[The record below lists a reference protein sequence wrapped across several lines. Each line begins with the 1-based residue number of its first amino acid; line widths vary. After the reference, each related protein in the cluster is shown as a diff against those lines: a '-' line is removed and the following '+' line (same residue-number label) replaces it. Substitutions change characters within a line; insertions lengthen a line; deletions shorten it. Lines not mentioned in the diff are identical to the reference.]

1 MMGGEVIVEKNPE
14 SKFCVASREPLCDS
28 VIWGLLQN
36 YYRRAAINAWKE
48 NVVPSFVTSN
58 SKIAKDYARV
68 IINYMRDWFNSKE
81 CDRNVP
87 IYILEIGAGHGKFT
101 YLILR
106 ALTKYQK
113 YFKSMNLPDRPFVY
127 VFTDIAKDNITY
139 CMNNGRLKRFI
150 STRES
155 CDRTFTSKNNSYYD
169 SEFARNE
176 EINYDS
182 STNTSSY
189 SSSYDDTDY
198 SDERVRNYA
207 NFSMLDFAYFDGNE
221 TDEKIFL
228 QVSKSYIPENT
239 PIVLICNYVL
249 DSLLT
254 DAWVVNGE
262 DDFRRALLSVY
273 SPNVEEDRTN
283 ADIMLRMSVTW
294 DWEKVNIDEEIK
306 KKRTDKP
313 SDYLRKYK
321 EIYTVL
327 KMYSYFNE
335 PLSFVLP
342 VGAFILFDRIL
353 KLSGNKLLCLIG
365 DKGYQSYEEF
375 KGYRDPHIVVHGS
388 LSFMV
393 NLNAICL
400 YFLSL
405 GGYYIHTP
413 YSDTFQIVTLLMHKK
428 QCDGGGYESEVE
440 EGVFPAGRN
449 SLGGESNL
457 TYSTLTERLR
467 RDKRGATTQFNII
480 DYFKKGSKEGPLR
493 RRLQNQASTASSCR
507 LKGGAEASRAEVSRA
522 EASRAEASRTDV
534 SRTYLSSSL
543 SGRSPP
549 RLPPNDQSVQR
560 KMKRINL
567 KNLNGMSIKFGGTIS
582 SFYDNMEQF
591 PPDVL
596 INWQKAVIHNVN
608 SNPASVSIKELIS
621 LLRYSNH
628 DSDVFYNIRNVF
640 TSLVNYPNINGR
652 TEKDILLDIKECYD
666 NYYSLKTDE
675 DIADVCG
682 HVCMKFGEFERAIYY
697 MKQSLRNFKQSRHSS
712 TYINIASCYKVL
724 RNYQKSIKF
733 IRGAIKLSNREA
745 RRGVPPGEA
754 VEAGEAGGAGQHPHG
769 EHSTYGGHHPHG
781 ALGRYGGLPP
791 NNLNHAHD
799 LLYNIQF
806 CLNPITYAIVGV
818 NHFVQND
825 GLYYLSFENRIKLK
839 FIFLLAKEEE
849 AVLRFM
855 NRKYKSAAYEKSTR
869 NMDLSEIKIVRVYR
883 SNEVVPMEEVDSTQG
898 SDEQKE
904 DVATQ
909 SGDDQAE
916 EPNRSYENAAHLKK
930 NLRDCLSQYNFQF
943 CVIDAP
949 WGIKADVAELM
960 LDHSKHIFTYGTL
973 SDCAKRSMEVISKY
987 KKVSEQVSW
996 VNNNYVHDECLYEA
1010 RDALNHIKS
1019 VISVT
1024 VTHYSMNLY
1033 NKQNGSIP
1041 SAHVLTEDLCIV
1053 LNALQVIL
1061 NLNVTGLTANFL
1073 RRRGGGA
1080 PGKGAPSNGAP
1091 KEEAEAETEKM
1102 QTERE
1107 TETGREMETKGEP
1120 LPGDAA
1126 SNLAGAKRGSAHLD
1140 ADYISLSGILTFQHH
1155 KTLPDEMNVHGNY
1168 LLMNNRNE
1176 EFLTKIN
1183 FVGVHGS
1190 LCLKKTLSN
1199 WSVQVFNLNGEKVYE
1214 KSGRI
1219 SASQNS
1225 NDVFITQYLIKTDG
1239 KENQVKHFNEYDLK
1253 GSCKGSDESIDSDI
1267 DILEFSSDEEWGT
1280 HPKGFPQV
1288 GPSSDIISSAIT
1300 DVVKKECCEE
1310 VESTKEHY
1318 AAMAPSSNH
1327 GELLLDKNLDALKG
1341 LPGRR
1346 FHSSGKD
1353 VYENVNLDECLVDV
1367 TVNNN
1372 CFYSRIVE
1380 GIQMSHKKGGAMVH
1394 FKYKAG

>member
-14 SKFCVASREPLCDS
+14 SKFCVASKEPLCDS
-28 VIWGLLQN
+28 VIWDLLQN

-68 IINYMRDWFNSKE
+68 IINYMKDWFNSNE
-81 CDRNVP
+81 CNRNVP

-169 SEFARNE
+169 SEFEKNE

-189 SSSYDDTDY
+189 SSSYNDTDY

-221 TDEKIFL
+221 TEDKIFL
-228 QVSKSYIPENT
+228 QVSKSYIPQNT

-254 DAWVVNGE
+254 DAWVVNGQ

-273 SPNVEEDRTN
+273 SPNVEEDKTN

-306 KKRTDKP
+306 KEKTDKP

-321 EIYTVL
+321 DIYTVL
-327 KMYSYFNE
+327 KLYSYFNQ

-342 VGAFILFDRIL
+342 VGAFILFDRML

-375 KGYRDPHIVVHGS
+375 KGHRDPHIVVHGS

-400 YFLSL
+400 YFLSR
-405 GGYYIHTP
+405 GGHYIHTP

-428 QCDGGGYESEVE
+428 HYEGGGDYESEVE
-440 EGVFPAGRN
+440 EGVFLSGRN
-449 SLGGESNL
+449 SLGDESNL
-457 TYSTLTERLR
+457 TYSNLTERMR
-467 RDKRGATTQFNII
+467 KDSRGEINQFDII
-480 DYFKKGSKEGPLR
+480 DYFKKSSKDGYLKR
-493 RRLQNQASTASSCR
+493 RYQHQISTASSSCR
-507 LKGGAEASRAEVSRA
+507 LKGSIGMNK
-522 EASRAEASRTDV
+522 TD
-534 SRTYLSSSL
+534 LSNRL
-543 SGRSPP
+543 SG
-549 RLPPNDQSVQR
+549 RLPPNDQCVYK
-560 KMKRINL
+560 KMKKINL
-567 KNLNGMSIKFGGTIS
+567 KNLNSMSIKFGGTIS

-596 INWQKAVIHNVN
+596 INWQKAVIHNIN
-608 SNPASVSIKELIS
+608 NNPANVSIKELIS

-640 TSLVNYPNINGR
+640 TTLINYPNINGR

-666 NYYSLKTDE
+666 NYYSLKADE

-682 HVCMKFGEFERAIYY
+682 HVCMKFGEFEKAIYY

-724 RNYQKSIKF
+724 RNYHKSIKF
-733 IRGAIKLSNREA
+733 IRCAIKLSNREA
-745 RRGVPPGEA
+745 RKRVPCGEEGE
-754 VEAGEAGGAGQHPHG
+754 EA
-769 EHSTYGGHHPHG
+769 GHHPHG
-781 ALGRYGGLPP
+781 ERSAHGGHIP

-849 AVLRFM
+849 AVLSFM
-855 NRKYKSAAYEKSTR
+855 NRKYKSSLYEKSTR
-869 NMDLSEIKIVRVYR
+869 NMDLSEIKIVRVYHA
-883 SNEVVPMEEVDSTQG
+883 NEVISM
-898 SDEQKE
+898 E
-904 DVATQ
+904 DVDTIQ
-909 SGDDQAE
+909 HSGAE
-916 EPNRSYENAAHLKK
+916 KADVMNLAHNKAEDENRSYQNVSTLKK
-930 NLRDCLSQYNFQF
+930 NLCDCLSKYNFQF

-949 WGIKADVAELM
+949 WAIKADVTELM

-973 SDCAKRSMEVISKY
+973 SDCSKRSMEVIEKY
-987 KKVSEQVSW
+987 KQVSKQVSW

-1033 NKQNGSIP
+1033 NKQNSSIS
-1041 SAHVLTEDLCIV
+1041 SAHILTEDLCII

-1073 RRRGGGA
+1073 KRRGGEA
-1080 PGKGAPSNGAP
+1080 QCKLVT
-1091 KEEAEAETEKM
+1091 KEKQSDTLVTDDTNPEHGLEDLTSDVAGEKKDD
-1102 QTERE
+1102 T
-1107 TETGREMETKGEP
+1107 
-1120 LPGDAA
+1120 
-1126 SNLAGAKRGSAHLD
+1126 HLD
-1140 ADYISLSGILTFQHH
+1140 VEYISLSGILTFQHH

-1176 EFLTKIN
+1176 EFLTKII

-1199 WSVQVFNLNGEKVYE
+1199 WSVQVFNLNNVKMYE

-1219 SASQNS
+1219 SGSQNS
-1225 NDVFITQYLIKTDG
+1225 NDVFISQYLIKTDG
-1239 KENQVKHFNEYDLK
+1239 KDNGVKHFNEYDLK
-1253 GSCKGSDESIDSDI
+1253 GSCKGSSESIDSDI
-1267 DILEFSSDEEWGT
+1267 DILEFSTDEEWEGS
-1280 HPKGFPQV
+1280 HPKASPQIEA
-1288 GPSSDIISSAIT
+1288 SSGATI
-1300 DVVKKECCEE
+1300 DVVKKECSDE
-1310 VESTKEHY
+1310 VESTKAHS
-1318 AAMAPSSNH
+1318 AAVAANNTKH
-1327 GELLLDKNLDALKG
+1327 EDLCTDKNVDVLKG

-1346 FHSSGKD
+1346 FQSTGKD
-1353 VYENVNLDECLVDV
+1353 VYENVDLDESLVDV

-1380 GIQMSHKKGGAMVH
+1380 GVQMSHKKGGAMVH
-1394 FKYKAG
+1394 FKYKAA

>member
-1 MMGGEVIVEKNPE
+1 MMGGEVIIEKNPE
-14 SKFCVASREPLCDS
+14 SKFCVASKEPLCDS
-28 VIWGLLQN
+28 VIWDLLQN

-68 IINYMRDWFNSKE
+68 IVNYMKDWFNSSE

-106 ALTKYQK
+106 ALSKYQK

-150 STRES
+150 NTRDS

-169 SEFARNE
+169 SEFEKNE

-221 TDEKIFL
+221 TEEKIFL

-254 DAWVVNGE
+254 DAWIVNGE

-273 SPNVEEDRTN
+273 SPNVEEDKTN

-306 KKRTDKP
+306 KEKTDKP

-327 KMYSYFNE
+327 KLYSYFNQ

-375 KGYRDPHIVVHGS
+375 KGHRDPHIVVHGS

-400 YFLSL
+400 YFLSR
-405 GGYYIHTP
+405 GGHYIHTP
-413 YSDTFQIVTLLMHKK
+413 YSDTFQIVTLLMHKNHYE
-428 QCDGGGYESEVE
+428 GGDYESEVE
-440 EGVFPAGRN
+440 EGVFLSGRN
-449 SLGGESNL
+449 SLGDESNM
-457 TYSTLTERLR
+457 TYSTLTDRLR
-467 RDKRGATTQFNII
+467 MDKRGGNNQFNII
-480 DYFKKGSKEGPLR
+480 DYFKKSSKDGHLKR
-493 RRLQNQASTASSCR
+493 RYQNQLSTASSVCR
-507 LKGGAEASRAEVSRA
+507 LKGTTGLG
-522 EASRAEASRTDV
+522 RTD
-534 SRTYLSSSL
+534 LSSRL
-543 SGRSPP
+543 SGRF
-549 RLPPNDQSVQR
+549 PPNDQSVYK
-560 KMKRINL
+560 KMKKINL
-567 KNLNGMSIKFGGTIS
+567 KNLNSMSIKFGGTIS
-582 SFYDNMEQF
+582 SFFDNMEQF

-596 INWQKAVIHNVN
+596 INWQKAVIHNIN
-608 SNPASVSIKELIS
+608 NNPANVSIKELIS

-640 TSLVNYPNINGR
+640 TSLINYPNINGR

-682 HVCMKFGEFERAIYY
+682 HVCMKFGEFEKAIYY

-724 RNYQKSIKF
+724 RNYHKSIKF
-733 IRGAIKLSNREA
+733 IRCAIKLSNREA
-745 RRGVPPGEA
+745 RRGIPSG
-754 VEAGEAGGAGQHPHG
+754 EAGE
-769 EHSTYGGHHPHG
+769 TGHHPQG
-781 ALGRYGGLPP
+781 GRTP

-849 AVLRFM
+849 AVLHFM
-855 NRKYKSAAYEKSTR
+855 NSKYKSASYEKSTR
-869 NMDLSEIKIVRVYR
+869 NMDLSEVKVVRVYR
-883 SNEVVPMEEVDSTQG
+883 ANEVISMEEVDTIRLNGEEKADVTLPGDNQPE
-898 SDEQKE
+898 EQ
-904 DVATQ
+904 
-909 SGDDQAE
+909 
-916 EPNRSYENAAHLKK
+916 NRSYQNVAHLKV
-930 NLRDCLSQYNFQF
+930 NLRDCLSKYNFQF

-949 WGIKADVAELM
+949 WAIKADVTELM
-960 LDHSKHIFTYGTL
+960 VDHSKHLFTYGTL
-973 SDCAKRSMEVISKY
+973 SDCSKRSMEVISKY
-987 KKVSEQVSW
+987 KQVSEKVSW
-996 VNNNYVHDECLYEA
+996 VNNNYVHDESLYEA
-1010 RDALNHIKS
+1010 RDALNHIRN

-1033 NKQNGSIP
+1033 NQQNSSIP
-1041 SAHVLTEDLCIV
+1041 SANILTEDLCII

-1073 RRRGGGA
+1073 RRKGGEA
-1080 PGKGAPSNGAP
+1080 STKGVTKQTNGEHVLEDAPSDIPG
-1091 KEEAEAETEKM
+1091 
-1102 QTERE
+1102 ERKDN
-1107 TETGREMETKGEP
+1107 T
-1120 LPGDAA
+1120 
-1126 SNLAGAKRGSAHLD
+1126 HLNT
-1140 ADYISLSGILTFQHH
+1140 DYVSLSGILTFQHH

-1176 EFLTKIN
+1176 EFLTKIT

-1199 WSVQVFNLNGEKVYE
+1199 WSVQVFNLNNAKVYE

-1225 NDVFITQYLIKTDG
+1225 NDVFISQYLIKTDG
-1239 KENQVKHFNEYDLK
+1239 KDNQVKHFNEYDLK
-1253 GSCKGSDESIDSDI
+1253 GSCKGSSESIDSDI
-1267 DILEFSSDEEWGT
+1267 DILEFSSDEEWESSNL
-1280 HPKGFPQV
+1280 KG
-1288 GPSSDIISSAIT
+1288 SSQEESSLGAMT
-1300 DVVKKECCEE
+1300 DVVKKECSDE
-1310 VESTKEHY
+1310 VESSEEHY
-1318 AAMAPSSNH
+1318 TEVNLNTNDD
-1327 GELLLDKNLDALKG
+1327 ELFLDKNMDVLKC

-1346 FHSSGKD
+1346 FHSCGKD
-1353 VYENVNLDECLVDV
+1353 VYENVNLDESLIDV

-1380 GIQMSHKKGGAMVH
+1380 GVQMSHKKGGAMVH
-1394 FKYKAG
+1394 FKYKAA

>member
-1 MMGGEVIVEKNPE
+1 MGGEVIVEKNPE
-14 SKFCVASREPLCDS
+14 SKFCVASKEPLCDS
-28 VIWGLLQN
+28 VIWDLLQN

-68 IINYMRDWFNSKE
+68 IINYMKDWFNSKE

-106 ALTKYQK
+106 ALSRYQK

-150 STRES
+150 NTRES

-169 SEFARNE
+169 SEFERNE

-189 SSSYDDTDY
+189 SSSYNDTDY

-221 TDEKIFL
+221 TEEKIFL
-228 QVSKSYIPENT
+228 QVSKTYIPENT

-254 DAWVVNGE
+254 DAWIVNGE
-262 DDFRRALLSVY
+262 DDIRRALLSVY
-273 SPNVEEDRTN
+273 SPNVEEDKTN

-306 KKRTDKP
+306 KPKTDKP
-313 SDYLRKYK
+313 SDYLRKHR

-327 KMYSYFNE
+327 KLYSYFNQT
-335 PLSFVLP
+335 LSFVLP

-400 YFLSL
+400 YFLSR
-405 GGYYIHTP
+405 GGHYIHTP

-428 QCDGGGYESEVE
+428 NYEGSGDYESEVE
-440 EGVFPAGRN
+440 KEVFPSARN
-449 SLGGESNL
+449 SLGDESNL
-457 TYSTLTERLR
+457 TYSTLTERMR
-467 RDKRGATTQFNII
+467 KDSRGGINQFNII
-480 DYFKKGSKEGPLR
+480 DYFKKGSKDGNPR
-493 RRLQNQASTASSCR
+493 RRYQNQVSTTSSSCR
-507 LKGGAEASRAEVSRA
+507 LKGTTGV
-522 EASRAEASRTDV
+522 SRTDASTTDL
-534 SRTYLSSSL
+534 SRTYLRSRL
-543 SGRSPP
+543 SGRS
-549 RLPPNDQSVQR
+549 RQNDESVYK
-560 KMKRINL
+560 KMKKINL
-567 KNLNGMSIKFGGTIS
+567 KNLNNMSIKFGGTIS
-582 SFYDNMEQF
+582 SFFDNMEQF

-596 INWQKAVIHNVN
+596 INWQKAVIHNIN
-608 SNPASVSIKELIS
+608 NNPANVSIKELIA

-666 NYYSLKTDE
+666 NYYSLKSDE

-682 HVCMKFGEFERAIYY
+682 HVCMKFGEFEKAIYY
-697 MKQSLRNFKQSRHSS
+697 MKQSLRNFQQSRHSS

-724 RNYQKSIKF
+724 RNYHKSIKF
-733 IRGAIKLSNREA
+733 IRCAIKLSNREA
-745 RRGVPPGEA
+745 RRRVPSGE
-754 VEAGEAGGAGQHPHG
+754 EGEAGQHSHG
-769 EHSTYGGHHPHG
+769 EHS
-781 ALGRYGGLPP
+781 GRGQLAP

-818 NHFVQND
+818 NHFLQND

-849 AVLRFM
+849 AILRFM
-855 NRKYKSAAYEKSTR
+855 NRKYKSSAYEKSTR
-869 NMDLSEIKIVRVYR
+869 NMDPSDIKIVRVYR
-883 SNEVVPMEEVDSTQG
+883 ANEVISMEEVDTIPLSG
-898 SDEQKE
+898 GKE
-904 DVATQ
+904 TGVTHSAEN
-909 SGDDQAE
+909 QAE
-916 EPNRSYENAAHLKK
+916 EKNRSYQNVAHLKK
-930 NLRDCLSQYNFQF
+930 NLRDCLAKYHFQF

-949 WGIKADVAELM
+949 WPIKADMAELM
-960 LDHSKHIFTYGTL
+960 LEHSKHLFTYGTL
-973 SDCAKRSMEVISKY
+973 SDCSNRSMQVISKY
-987 KKVSEQVSW
+987 RDVSEQVSW
-996 VNNNYVHDECLYEA
+996 VNNNYVHDECLYDA
-1010 RDALNHIKS
+1010 RDALNHIGS

-1024 VTHYSMNLY
+1024 ITHYSMNLY

-1041 SAHVLTEDLCIV
+1041 SAHILTEDLCIL
-1053 LNALQVIL
+1053 LNGLQIIL

-1073 RRRGGGA
+1073 RRRGGEAASKGVA
-1080 PGKGAPSNGAP
+1080 SKGETNERPGDKLVAER
-1091 KEEAEAETEKM
+1091 EEQVEKM
-1102 QTERE
+1102 AEKNTQPN
-1107 TETGREMETKGEP
+1107 GEP
-1120 LPGDAA
+1120 PLEDANSDVA
-1126 SNLAGAKRGSAHLD
+1126 SEKKDNTHLD
-1140 ADYISLSGILTFQHH
+1140 ADYISLSGILIFQHH
-1155 KTLPDEMNVHGNY
+1155 KTLPDEINVHGNY

-1199 WSVQVFNLNGEKVYE
+1199 WSVQVFNLNDTKVYE

-1225 NDVFITQYLIKTDG
+1225 NDVFISQYLIKTDG
-1239 KENQVKHFNEYDLK
+1239 KENRVKHFNEYDLK
-1253 GSCKGSDESIDSDI
+1253 GSCNGSNDSIDSDI
-1267 DILEFSSDEEWGT
+1267 DILEFSSDEEWGS
-1280 HPKGFPQV
+1280 HSKGSPQV
-1288 GPSSDIISSAIT
+1288 GASSGAIL
-1300 DVVKKECCEE
+1300 DVEKKECCDE
-1310 VESTKEHY
+1310 VEPTKEHY
-1318 AAMAPSSNH
+1318 EAVATRTNH
-1327 GELLLDKNLDALKG
+1327 DELFFDKNSEVLKG

-1346 FHSSGKD
+1346 FHSSGKE
-1353 VYENVNLDECLVDV
+1353 VYENINLDESLVDV

-1380 GIQMSHKKGGAMVH
+1380 GIQMSQKKGGAMVH
-1394 FKYKAG
+1394 FKYKAV

>member
-1 MMGGEVIVEKNPE
+1 MIVEKNPE
-14 SKFCVASREPLCDS
+14 SKFCVASKEPLCDS
-28 VIWGLLQN
+28 VIWDLLQN

-68 IINYMRDWFNSKE
+68 IINYMKDWFNSNE

-106 ALTKYQK
+106 ALSKYQK

-139 CMNNGRLKRFI
+139 CMNNSRLKRFI
-150 STRES
+150 NTRDS
-155 CDRTFTSKNNSYYD
+155 CERTFTSKNNSYYD
-169 SEFARNE
+169 SEFEKNE

-189 SSSYDDTDY
+189 SSSYNDTDY

-221 TDEKIFL
+221 TEEKIFL

-254 DAWVVNGE
+254 DAWIVNGE

-273 SPNVEEDRTN
+273 SPNVEEDKRN

-294 DWEKVNIDEEIK
+294 HWEKVNIDEEIK
-306 KKRTDKP
+306 KEKTDKA

-321 EIYTVL
+321 EIYNVL
-327 KMYSYFNE
+327 KLYSYFNQ

-375 KGYRDPHIVVHGS
+375 KGHRDPHIVVHGS

-400 YFLSL
+400 YFLSR
-405 GGYYIHTP
+405 GGHYIHTP
-413 YSDTFQIVTLLMHKK
+413 YSDTFQIVTLLMHKNHYE
-428 QCDGGGYESEVE
+428 GGDYESEVE
-440 EGVFPAGRN
+440 EGAFLSGRN
-449 SLGGESNL
+449 SLGDESNL

-467 RDKRGATTQFNII
+467 IDKRGGINQFNII
-480 DYFKKGSKEGPLR
+480 DYFKKGSKDGHLKR
-493 RRLQNQASTASSCR
+493 RYQNQVSVASSSCK
-507 LKGGAEASRAEVSRA
+507 LKEITATSKTNVSKMDMGNR
-522 EASRAEASRTDV
+522 
-534 SRTYLSSSL
+534 L
-543 SGRSPP
+543 SGRFS
-549 RLPPNDQSVQR
+549 PNDESVYK
-560 KMKRINL
+560 KMKKINL
-567 KNLNGMSIKFGGTIS
+567 KNLNNMSIKFGGTIS
-582 SFYDNMEQF
+582 SFFDNMEQF

-596 INWQKAVIHNVN
+596 INWQKAVIQNIN
-608 SNPASVSIKELIS
+608 NNPANVSIRELIS

-640 TSLVNYPNINGR
+640 TNLINYPNINGR

-675 DIADVCG
+675 DIGDVCG
-682 HVCMKFGEFERAIYY
+682 HVCMKFGEFEKAIYY

-733 IRGAIKLSNREA
+733 IRCAIKLSNREA
-745 RRGVPPGEA
+745 QRGVLCR
-754 VEAGEAGGAGQHPHG
+754 EAGETGHHPNG
-769 EHSTYGGHHPHG
+769 EHS
-781 ALGRYGGLPP
+781 RYGGLVH

-839 FIFLLAKEEE
+839 FIFLLAEEEE

-855 NRKYKSAAYEKSTR
+855 NNKYRSSAYEKSSR
-869 NMDLSEIKIVRVYR
+869 NMDLSEVRVIRVYR
-883 SNEVVPMEEVDSTQG
+883 ANEVISVEEVETNQYNG
-898 SDEQKE
+898 EQKSH
-904 DVATQ
+904 VTQ
-909 SGDDQAE
+909 YGDNQTE
-916 EPNRSYENAAHLKK
+916 QQNRSYQNVAHLKK
-930 NLRDCLSQYNFQF
+930 NLLDCLSKYNFQF

-949 WGIKADVAELM
+949 WAVKADVAELM

-973 SDCAKRSMEVISKY
+973 SDCTKRSMEVISKY
-987 KKVSEQVSW
+987 KQVSKNVSW
-996 VNNNYVHDECLYEA
+996 VNNNYVHDECLYET

-1019 VISVT
+1019 VVSVT

-1033 NKQNGSIP
+1033 NKENSSIP
-1041 SAHVLTEDLCIV
+1041 SNQILTEDLCII
-1053 LNALQVIL
+1053 LNALQIIL
-1061 NLNVTGLTANFL
+1061 NLSVTGLTANFL
-1073 RRRGGGA
+1073 RR
-1080 PGKGAPSNGAP
+1080 PGDDAQN
-1091 KEEAEAETEKM
+1091 
-1102 QTERE
+1102 
-1107 TETGREMETKGEP
+1107 KGEMDQTNGEHV
-1120 LPGDAA
+1120 LEDAT
-1126 SNLAGAKRGSAHLD
+1126 SNIGEEKKDNCNLD
-1140 ADYISLSGILTFQHH
+1140 KEYISLSGILTFQHH
-1155 KTLPDEMNVHGNY
+1155 KILPDEMNVHGNY

-1176 EFLTKIN
+1176 EFLTKIT
-1183 FVGVHGS
+1183 FVGIHGS

-1199 WSVQVFNLNGEKVYE
+1199 WSVQVFNLDNIKVYE

-1225 NDVFITQYLIKTDG
+1225 NDVFISQYLIKTDG
-1239 KENQVKHFNEYDLK
+1239 KDNQVKHFYEYNLK
-1253 GSCKGSDESIDSDI
+1253 DYCKGSSESIDSDI
-1267 DILEFSSDEEWGT
+1267 DILEFSSDEEWGSSN
-1280 HPKGFPQV
+1280 PKGSSQV
-1288 GPSSDIISSAIT
+1288 ETSSGDMI
-1300 DVVKKECCEE
+1300 DDVKKECFDE
-1310 VESTKEHY
+1310 VEFTKGNY
-1318 AAMAPSSNH
+1318 GGVAANINDD
-1327 GELLLDKNLDALKG
+1327 ELFLDKNMDALKNV
-1341 LPGRR
+1341 PGRR
-1346 FHSSGKD
+1346 FYSTGKE
-1353 VYENVNLDECLVDV
+1353 VYENVNLDESLIDV

-1380 GIQMSHKKGGAMVH
+1380 GVQMSHKKGGTMVH
-1394 FKYKAG
+1394 FKYKAA